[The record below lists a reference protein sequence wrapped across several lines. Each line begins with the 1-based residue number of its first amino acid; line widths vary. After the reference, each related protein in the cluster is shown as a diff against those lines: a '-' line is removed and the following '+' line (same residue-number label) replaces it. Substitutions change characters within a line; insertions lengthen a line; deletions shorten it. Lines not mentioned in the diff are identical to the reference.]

1 MSKNFAQHAEREK
14 FFNAHATGWEA
25 RNYTPEK
32 LRQVDQL
39 VQGLPLAHGC
49 IGCSEQNFWDQGSFY
64 DRITTIPHL
73 GTNAT
78 AETVGVAAVA
88 GVAAGVAVHGV
99 ASMVRH
105 AGSKNTKNSSDT
117 DSNN

>member
-1 MSKNFAQHAEREK
+1 MRARALACACTDGLQGPTTY
-14 FFNAHATGWEA
+14 NACPSTRWNNGVSF
-25 RNYTPEK
+25 PI
-32 LRQVDQL
+32 QS
-39 VQGLPLAHGC
+39 GHGC

-117 DSNN
+117 DSKN